1 LSSPTSSNQGKS
13 RRRRSGGGGGIP
25 GRPLLAGDKECA
37 IKALFRQELARRR
50 EKGAHP

>member
-13 RRRRSGGGGGIP
+13 RRSSSRDGGIP
-25 GRPLLAGDKECA
+25 GNPLLAGDKECA
-37 IKALFRQELARRR
+37 TEALFRQELARRR